1 MKKYRDDT
9 EYKQDNC
16 HNAYKDYCR
25 ANKSPEYDKVYV
37 QLLDAADVIELG
49 GMVRRLRDDAVTLH
63 FFHKINAPPSAL
75 KDDVEASK
83 IQNRNP
89 LGLYL
94 YWSPDEIRF
103 HAVYAIERLLNF
115 CRLTHDEEIE
125 TLVLRRIMHL
135 LNEYNV

>member
-9 EYKQDNC
+9 EYKQDHR

-25 ANKSPEYDKVYV
+25 ANKSIECDKVCIP
-37 QLLDAADVIELG
+37 LLDPADVADLG
-49 GMVRRLRDDAVTLH
+49 GMVCRLRDDAVTLH
-63 FFHKINAPPSAL
+63 FFHKISAPPSAWR
-75 KDDVEASK
+75 DDVEASK
-83 IQNRNP
+83 IPHFNP

-94 YWSPDEIRF
+94 YWSSDEIRF
-103 HAVYAIERLLNF
+103 HAVYAIERLLDF

-125 TLVLRRIMHL
+125 RLVLRRVMYL